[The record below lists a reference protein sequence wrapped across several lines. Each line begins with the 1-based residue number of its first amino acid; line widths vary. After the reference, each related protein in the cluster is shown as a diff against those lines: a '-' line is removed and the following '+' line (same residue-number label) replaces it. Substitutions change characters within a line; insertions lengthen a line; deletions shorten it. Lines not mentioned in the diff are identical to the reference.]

1 MLTSLPDP
9 DDLIRA
15 ALHTLESGRAC
26 TDLATIEVGTER
38 GIASHRV
45 GANAVVSVLA
55 RTSDGFSF
63 HQANVFLSADESGRV
78 QVPQSV
84 DGTIWEHE
92 VLDRHAVG
100 PARNVSAGGSGQGP
114 SVGHGDAVPV
124 FPSLMWT
131 WVSGIAPRG
140 VVTVS
145 AASTVAAATNA
156 VVAETG
162 AFVVLLEAPW
172 AEAVTYWGTAED
184 GAVVALDPTVDRRPG
199 HEPPADG
206 TAGRA

>member
-1 MLTSLPDP
+1 MAITSLPDP

-15 ALHTLESGRAC
+15 ALLTMESGTVL
-26 TDLATIEVGTER
+26 TDLARIEVGTER

-55 RTSDGFSF
+55 RTSDGVSF
-63 HQANVFLSADESGRV
+63 HQANVLLSADESGRV

-145 AASTVAAATNA
+145 AASTIATATNV

-162 AFVVLLEAPW
+162 AFVVLLEAPRG
-172 AEAVTYWGTAED
+172 EHVSYWGTTED
-184 GAVVALDPTVDRRPG
+184 GAVVALEAPVDRGPGHGPTVDGDDR
-199 HEPPADG
+199 
-206 TAGRA
+206 